1 MLNEK
6 LVDEIM
12 LDFRISEVS
21 FDPQAVRR
29 RFSLKFSESKK
40 AGTEIEL
47 TIALFKLMV
56 FNVNHTRLWRLYCQ
70 LWEYMDSH
78 CLTKLHTHKLDRY
91 LSETKELYRDM
102 EA

>member
-47 TIALFKLMV
+47 DGEKYIIMRQSDVLAII
-56 FNVNHTRLWRLYCQ
+56 
-70 LWEYMDSH
+70 
-78 CLTKLHTHKLDRY
+78 
-91 LSETKELYRDM
+91 
-102 EA
+102 